1 MQFVSQ
7 QASPPSRI
15 AAAHAGSCDRA
26 RHAAIEITRRFVL
39 SKLALDRKPVGA
51 VVLRKSFQVS
61 EAGRLTSTSVQT
73 MDAALNA
80 VRAFAESYDMDDL
93 AAELLLLNL
102 YGCLGR
108 RVVPLPGLELAFFK
122 GWCEFRFDT
131 ELGNKLLAFVEKH
144 GGQFLMDHY

>member
-15 AAAHAGSCDRA
+15 AAAHSGPCDRA

-80 VRAFAESYDMDDL
+80 VMAFAESCGLDDL
-93 AAELLLLNL
+93 AAELLPLDL

-108 RVVPLPGLELAFFK
+108 RAVTLPGLQLALFK
-122 GWCEFRFDT
+122 GWCEFRF
-131 ELGNKLLAFVEKH
+131 ESEPGNKLLAFVEKH
-144 GGQFLMDHY
+144 RGQFLLDHY